1 MLKPGIDDLAFI
13 GLGQPIPTIFPFSE
27 LQSKLAARWLSGDW
41 APPQREEMER
51 EIRRDEAFHTGH
63 FTDKPRHTMQLEWY
77 GFEHELKTRSIPA
90 GQARARAGAS
100 TGRAAAGRAEALLGV
115 GGHAMSSV
123 AFDSGGVRCAG
134 VHLRGEGDAFADGDD
149 RRPCVVMAHGF
160 AATVDSGLM
169 PFAERFAKAGL
180 DALVFDYR
188 HFGAS
193 DGEPRQLISIPDQ
206 LADYAAAIAFARTLD
221 GVDPSRVVVWGS
233 SFSGGH
239 VVPVAVA
246 DGAVAAAISQ
256 VPSMDGVATM
266 LNAVR
271 RTGPLGMARL
281 TARALRD
288 LVASLRGRPPVLAPA
303 VAAPGGVAFMTT
315 PDAEPGMRA
324 VAGPSWRN
332 EVAARI
338 ALALGAYRPGLKADR
353 LPCPMLVQI
362 ADRDSVAPPQGGA
375 GRRVARDGSRR
386 GAHVPDWA
394 LRHLHRS
401 AVRAGDR
408 RPAAL
413 PAPAPRR
420 AGRNRCPQWCGG
432 GCTRAAARLSCPA
445 IERRARRRP
454 AGVRRAWRARPG
466 VCAWAAAAAR
476 SPRARRPCRSPG
488 AAGVEACRAP
498 RSGRS

>member
-1 MLKPGIDDLAFI
+1 
-13 GLGQPIPTIFPFSE
+13 
-27 LQSKLAARWLSGDW
+27 
-41 APPQREEMER
+41 
-51 EIRRDEAFHTGH
+51 
-63 FTDKPRHTMQLEWY
+63 
-77 GFEHELKTRSIPA
+77 
-90 GQARARAGAS
+90 
-100 TGRAAAGRAEALLGV
+100 
-115 GGHAMSSV
+115 MSSV

-160 AATVDSGLM
+160 AATMDSGLM
-169 PFAERFAKAGL
+169 PFAERFAQAGL

-188 HFGAS
+188 SFGAS

-271 RTGPLGMARL
+271 RTGPLGMAKL
-281 TARALRD
+281 TTRALRD
-288 LVASLRGRPPVLAPA
+288 LVASLLGRPPVLAPA

-324 VAGPSWRN
+324 VAGPAWRN

-362 ADRDSVAPPQGGA
+362 ADRDSVAPPK
-375 GRRVARDGSRR
+375 
-386 GAHVPDWA
+386 
-394 LRHLHRS
+394 
-401 AVRAGDR
+401 
-408 RPAAL
+408 AAQD
-413 PAPAPRR
+413 A
-420 AGRNRCPQWCGG
+420 
-432 GCTRAAARLSCPA
+432 
-445 IERRARRRP
+445 
-454 AGVRRAWRARPG
+454 AWRATGRAEVRTYPIG
-466 VCAWAAAAAR
+466 HFDIYTGAPFEQAIADQLHFLRRHVGSRATATTDAAA
-476 SPRARRPCRSPG
+476 
-488 AAGVEACRAP
+488 
-498 RSGRS
+498 SGDALALQRD